1 MMVDDALIPWLLEGD
16 AAIRWQVLQQLV
28 NAPTSDVAEERALI
42 AKTGWGSELLGSQ
55 DREGTWSGAI
65 YSPKWTSTTYTLLLL
80 YRFGLEKTNA
90 AAHKGVAELW
100 RRGRFFDGGINAAK
114 TVKTPEVCITAM
126 FLLLATYF
134 GYDDE
139 RIDAAVDWLIVNQLD
154 DGGWNCN
161 TVLTGD
167 KHSSFH
173 TTIMVLEAFSELQAG
188 TTSTPKIA
196 TALDEGREF
205 FLEHKLFQSH
215 RTGQVADRAFTQL
228 SFPPRWHYDVLRGL
242 DHFQRS
248 SSSWDPRFDDA
259 VDLLRS
265 KQRRDGRWPVQR
277 RHPGRT
283 WLTMERTG
291 GPSRW
296 NTLRALRV
304 LHWADTNSM

>member
-1 MMVDDALIPWLLEGD
+1 MVDDVPMRWLLEGD
-16 AAIRWQVLQQLV
+16 AAIRWQVMQQLV
-28 NAPTSDVAEERALI
+28 DAPAAVVAEERALV
-42 AKTGWGSELLGSQ
+42 ARTGWGSELLGKQ
-55 DREGTWSGAI
+55 DREGTWAGAL

-80 YRFGLEKTNA
+80 YRFGLESTNE
-90 AAHKGVAELW
+90 AAHKGVGVLW
-100 RRGRFFDGGINAAK
+100 DKARYFGGGLTAAK
-114 TVKTPEVCITAM
+114 TVPTPEVCITAM
-126 FLLLATYF
+126 YLLLATYF
-134 GYDDE
+134 RYEDD
-139 RIDAAVDWLIVNQLD
+139 RVDPAVDWLIANQLE

-161 TVLTGD
+161 TIVTGD

-173 TTIMVLEAFSELQAG
+173 TTIIVLEAFSELQAASNARPG
-188 TTSTPKIA
+188 VA

-205 FLEHKLFQSH
+205 FLAHRLFQSH
-215 RTGQVADRAFTQL
+215 RTGQVADHAFTQL

-248 SSSWDPRFDDA
+248 SSSWDSRFDDA
-259 VDLLRS
+259 LELLRS

-277 RHPGRT
+277 RHVGRT

-304 LHWADTNSM
+304 LLWADSTRT